1 MVVERR
7 GAVNSST
14 ALTKSHYH
22 HPPMTPYRA
31 ATPDRLY
38 VCPRCSAPDRA
49 PLQGGEVTCS
59 RCHSPHTLP
68 DRTALPA
75 NPGALDM
82 PPDDPARIQQLRAQD
97 GRPRQVPATLLAV
110 LGAPSILPGREQESV
125 AIWQSLRTRSAQGDV
140 TASEDLSMLTLLMV
154 QSPVAKDSPDL
165 ADALSESA
173 FDAAVLP
180 RHKQEQ
186 LGVLLRAAV
195 ARGDRTGAQRYL
207 SWMTPGAPDLETD
220 SELRVSAAML
230 ATLDRDG
237 RRVLALLGPRKSAIP
252 IDDSLDDLASVLRA
266 NAFEL
271 LGDRERAADTLRE
284 LQSSQDLARVSA
296 RYAALQL
303 CAQAGQAY
311 TASTTEESVKRVAA
325 NVNSTSF
332 AGGGL
337 GIVFA
342 VLGLGCLGVGVA
354 MTQSDSPFEAIISF
368 ATGAL
373 FTVGGTMGFVHARK
387 KAKRAVW
394 LRRNGLSLTARI
406 LGADKTG
413 MEVGDTPVYSFVVEV
428 AGPEGSY
435 QASFSKLVPEHK
447 VPVML
452 GTEVRVYAD
461 PDNLREIIVDE

>member
-1 MVVERR
+1 
-7 GAVNSST
+7 
-14 ALTKSHYH
+14 
-22 HPPMTPYRA
+22 MTPYRA
-31 ATPDRLY
+31 ANPDRLY
-38 VCPRCSAPDRA
+38 VCPRCNSPDRA
-49 PLQGGEVTCS
+49 PLQGGKVTCS
-59 RCHSPHTLP
+59 RCHAPHTLP

-75 NPGALDM
+75 NPGALDI
-82 PPDDPARIQQLRAQD
+82 PPDDPARIQQLREQD
-97 GRPRQVPATLLAV
+97 GRPRQLPATLLAV
-110 LGAPSILPGREQESV
+110 LGAPSILPGREQESL
-125 AIWQSLRTRSAQGDV
+125 AIWQSLRSRSSQGDV
-140 TASEDLSMLTLLMV
+140 AASEDMSMLTLLIL
-154 QSPVAKDSPDL
+154 QSRVTKDSPDL

-195 ARGDRTGAQRYL
+195 ARGDRAGAQRYL
-207 SWMTPGAPDLETD
+207 AWMIPRAPDLETD

-230 ATLDRDG
+230 ATLDRDA
-237 RRVLALLGPRKSAIP
+237 RRVLALIGPRKNAIP

-284 LQSSQDLARVSA
+284 LQSSQDLVRVSA
-296 RYAALQL
+296 RYPALQL
-303 CAQAGQAY
+303 CAQAGKAY
-311 TASTTEESVKRVAA
+311 TATTTEESVERVAA
-325 NVNSTSF
+325 SVNSTSF
-332 AGGGL
+332 AGGGV
-337 GIVFA
+337 GILFV
-342 VLGLGCLGVGVA
+342 VLGLVCLGVGVA
-354 MTQSDSPFEAIISF
+354 YTQSDTPLEAIIPF
-368 ATGAL
+368 VVGAL
-373 FTVGGTMGFVHARK
+373 FTVGGAMGFVHTRN

-394 LRRNGLSLTARI
+394 LRRNGLSLAARI

-447 VPVML
+447 VPAML